1 MKRTYK
7 FGWIILI
14 ALIPLLPLSGWN
26 YSIDVSDVGFN
37 LNQYRFCFTDM
48 DSTYLPLFLTNIL
61 GGCLLRLFEV
71 LHIPAYIGME
81 AAWAAVCFY
90 LCFLS
95 YRLYV
100 RYRKDTLILPAL
112 AFAMVFAKC
121 NFHFFIYN
129 TAVAFMA
136 LTGLYFLIRAVNDKK
151 SWMLFFAAAFFMLAS
166 FCKISSLLQFAVFA
180 VLFYDLYRK
189 KDVAYFVR
197 QVLWCVAGVLCSL
210 AAGLVLMYKTCGIS
224 TYFQM
229 VADMFLYAGNSNDG
243 HTIGNMVVIN
253 FKGTVRGMLLLAVIY
268 VIYLAAAKIKRLAPV
283 IGYGMIAVAVLLLA
297 GAVLGADQ
305 IAGLSILYRVLG
317 DYLNVVAVIKAMMY
331 VCAVLILRDKETS
344 EEFKILTLA
353 SCALAILMPIGSN
366 VGITHLC
373 NEAFYILPYIL
384 ICAGEKIRKSENNRK
399 IVVIIFTI
407 WCVILTASQSLY
419 MTKAY
424 VRDKEQKQQFTL
436 DELRGI
442 RYDTAIVLP
451 MEEVVNFIKS
461 YGGESDKMVA
471 CGAIPILHYLTGRAP
486 YITGCGGW
494 IETDYVTAE
503 EIKQQLDASA
513 ESDSGG
519 KTMPLVVFNKTALD
533 KPLEKTDVVL
543 SFVKKYSYQQVFENE
558 EYKVYA
564 KKN

>member
-100 RYRKDTLILPAL
+100 RYRRDTLILPAL

-451 MEEVVNFIKS
+451 MEELVNFIKS